1 MLPLVVQIEKTEQR
15 TADTVAFKRSPVR
28 LGRNPLNDLP
38 LEEGFV
44 SQWHAVV
51 RFNAERTTVL
61 DLGATNRTTVNGTP
75 IERNVEVP
83 VDHTTDVRIGS
94 LRLHFLRVEAPP
106 ELFGQR
112 RSSAFARVGNPEQG
126 DVTRTMFFGD
136 RTPSPEVL
144 EAMSSSSAPPAPPPH
159 RTPHAGAVSAQAP
172 VSVSAPRNVA
182 PASAPAPARVNKEG
196 WGPAP
201 EPTYYAPKSGRPTGD
216 PLTDGYRVYRE
227 GWSTFFSAV
236 RERFQSLPPAQREG
250 EIIRLHGLYPQ
261 LALEPD
267 FRTYLKEVGI
277 DPLKSGSPEMED
289 WLRRLTGGLFPPP
302 GASIN
307 IALAMER
314 VGELL
319 EVFSQAFVEM
329 RRAQE
334 QFCRE
339 MSLTRYA
346 EPTTL
351 QTHEDPRVVLAYLLA
366 PTHEGRERAT
376 ELQRAL
382 ADFALH
388 QVALTTSVVEGAR
401 SILDTLA
408 PKRIKR
414 AQDPPSQSS
423 VPSDETFA
431 QRVWPHGT
439 RKLWRRFA
447 AIHYDLAESDRFTR
461 ELFGRSFARRYYS
474 VTGGNGND

>member
-1 MLPLVVQIEKTEQR
+1 MLPLVVQIEKTEQH

-61 DLGATNRTTVNGTP
+61 DLGSTNRTTVNGRP
-75 IERNVEVP
+75 IERNTEVP
-83 VDHTTDVRIGS
+83 VDDTSDVRIGS

-106 ELFGQR
+106 ELFNAR
-112 RSSAFARVGNPEQG
+112 RRSAFARVGNPEQG
-126 DVTRTMFFGD
+126 DVMRTMFLGD
-136 RTPSPEVL
+136 KMPSPAVL
-144 EAMSSSSAPPAPPPH
+144 EALSSGPPPAPMMQPTPP
-159 RTPHAGAVSAQAP
+159 AGAAGAHAP
-172 VSVSAPRNVA
+172 VSPSSP
-182 PASAPAPARVNKEG
+182 PGPQG
-196 WGPAP
+196 WGPKPVPAH
-201 EPTYYAPKSGRPTGD
+201 YAESTPPGGGSVPD
-216 PLTDGYRVYRE
+216 AYRAYRSSW
-227 GWSTFFSAV
+227 GTFFASIRAH
-236 RERFQSLPPAQREG
+236 FHALPPAQRES
-250 EIIRLHGLYPQ
+250 ELIRLQGLYPQ
-261 LALEPD
+261 LGLEPD
-267 FRTYLKEVGI
+267 FRAYLTELGI

-289 WLRRLTGGLFPPP
+289 WLRRLTSGLFPPP

-307 IALAMER
+307 IALAVER

-329 RRAQE
+329 RRAHE

-346 EPTTL
+346 DPTTL
-351 QTHEDPRVVLAYLLA
+351 QTHEDPHVVLAYLLS
-366 PTHEGRERAT
+366 PTHEGKDRVT

-388 QVALTTSVVEGAR
+388 QVALTSSVVEGAR
-401 SILDTLA
+401 SMLDTLA
-408 PKRIKR
+408 PRAIKKSK
-414 AQDPPSQSS
+414 DPPSQSS
-423 VPSDETFA
+423 MPIDESFTDKI
-431 QRVWPHGT
+431 WPHAART
-439 RKLWRRFA
+439 LWRRFSA
-447 AIHYDLAESDRFTR
+447 LHYDLADSDRFTR